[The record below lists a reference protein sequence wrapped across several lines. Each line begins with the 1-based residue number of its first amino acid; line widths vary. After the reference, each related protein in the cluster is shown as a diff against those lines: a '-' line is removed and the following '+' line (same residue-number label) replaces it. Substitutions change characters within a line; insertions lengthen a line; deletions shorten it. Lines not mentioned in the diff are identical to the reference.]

1 MRTISLARPIALLA
15 AFFLAIYSGRGTAA
29 DSSSKTTDQQTGS
42 DASTKTDSSGSQSK
56 GSTTPSVTVGSNT
69 GVIESYVLADV
80 GLRSCASKIVA
91 SVPSSVK
98 TLVVFDQTQRDML
111 AALTSFQID
120 AEITSSALTS
130 AVKGYDDLP
139 PLPDNLSAPAG
150 AAGAGLPT
158 VTPIVDALTGA
169 ITNLVGLF
177 RTDVTIGGTVL
188 TLDDELVVDEVSR
201 AAIKAAEPRAVFK
214 PSVYFADVFDPSA
227 VTNSKVVS
235 QLTDLYTLR
244 NKAQVRILD
253 LQSSVTDLTTRLK
266 AAKTDT
272 QRSTIKQYLNPRVAA
287 LDSLKA
293 AAAVFDAVMALV
305 ISPPKQPATTPTP
318 APAPAPAPAP
328 GAPLK
333 KKPASANNQ
342 DPNTAGDN
350 IDKQSTAPP
359 KGTDQQTAAPTLAT
373 LVMAELWRK
382 KFVQTDVGLILLHTH
397 VAGGGYE
404 AKSNIWTFLG
414 GARFSYSG
422 GSVSSFSVISAKDG
436 NVLTS
441 GSCPAYTGFVR
452 GPEVTKGA
460 SAPLP

>member
-1 MRTISLARPIALLA
+1 MRTISLARPIGLFAAFLLA
-15 AFFLAIYSGRGTAA
+15 VHSGRGTAA
-29 DSSSKTTDQQTGS
+29 DSSSKTADQQTGS
-42 DASTKTDSSGSQSK
+42 DSSTKTDSGSGQSK
-56 GSTTPSVTVGSNT
+56 GSSTPSVTVGSNT

-98 TLVVFDQTQRDML
+98 TLVVFDQAQRDML
-111 AALTSFQID
+111 AALTSFQVD
-120 AEITSSALTS
+120 AEITSSALAS
-130 AVKGYDDLP
+130 AVKSYDDLP
-139 PLPDNLSAPAG
+139 SLPDNLSAPAG
-150 AAGAGLPT
+150 AAGAGIT
-158 VTPIVDALTGA
+158 AVTPIVDALTGA

-201 AAIKAAEPRAVFK
+201 AAIKAAAPRAVLK
-214 PSVYFADVFDPSA
+214 PSVYFADVFDPKA
-227 VTNSKVVS
+227 VTNSQVVS

-244 NKAQVRILD
+244 NKAQVRTLD
-253 LQSSVTDLTTRLK
+253 LQSSVTDLTARLK
-266 AAKTDT
+266 TAKTDK
-272 QRSTIKQYLNPRVAA
+272 QRSTIKQYLNPRLAA

-293 AAAVFDAVMALV
+293 AAAVFDAVMAHV
-305 ISPPKQPATTPTP
+305 IAPPKQAATTP
-318 APAPAPAPAP
+318 APAAGAPPEKAPAPA
-328 GAPLK
+328 K
-333 KKPASANNQ
+333 NE
-342 DPNTAGDN
+342 DPNAAGDN
-350 IDKQSTAPP
+350 TDKRNTTPP
-359 KGTDQQTAAPTLAT
+359 KATDQQAAAPTLAT

-452 GPEVTKGA
+452 GPKVTKAA